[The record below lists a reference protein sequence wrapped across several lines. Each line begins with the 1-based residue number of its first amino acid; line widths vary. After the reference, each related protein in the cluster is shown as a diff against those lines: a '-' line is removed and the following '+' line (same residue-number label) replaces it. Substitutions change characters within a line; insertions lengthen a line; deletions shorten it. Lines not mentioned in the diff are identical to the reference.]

1 MRTHTHAYVRAL
13 FISTNQNVANISPWF
28 SGVARWA
35 PPRDHWAN
43 ILLLTYGLQVFVF
56 KEVAT
61 ARPQFSGVARWAP
74 PRICGSRL
82 LLLAY
87 GLQRKYRAAKSR
99 EQRPAAKESGARSGI
114 RWSALA
120 LRPCLRAPKQ
130 SSGEQRPAA
139 KETGARSGI
148 RWSALALR
156 PCLRAPKQ
164 SSREFGIRTPC
175 GRSSLPCRALPRT
188 PPIENREQAIRH
200 GRPLGHPLV
209 SPRPAPSR
217 SFLARHRGLAR
228 FFAKSQ
234 LVLFLSAGALCC
246 AAARW
251 LGCRFMF

>member
-130 SSGEQRPAA
+130 SS
-139 KETGARSGI
+139 
-148 RWSALALR
+148 
-156 PCLRAPKQ
+156 
-164 SSREFGIRTPC
+164 REFGIRTPC

>member
-1 MRTHTHAYVRAL
+1 MRTHTHAYMRAL
-13 FISTNQNVANISPWF
+13 FISTNQNVANISPWP

-87 GLQRKYRAAKSR
+87 ELQRKYRAAKNR

-130 SSGEQRPAA
+130 SSGEF
-139 KETGARSGI
+139 GI
-148 RWSALALR
+148 RTPCGRSSLPCRALPRTPLIV
-156 PCLRAPKQ
+156 
-164 SSREFGIRTPC
+164 SREFGIRTPC